1 MVGGGQAQGSG
12 RRKYPAHRPR
22 CPCWGLQR
30 KPGVLKEECVPPGR
44 LQEGLQ
50 GGLQS
55 GHCCCMSWDSLS
67 SLSLSLLTRKWGEH
81 TPASRGVGDSGARAS
96 GAPLGVGPAGASA
109 WRNGPRAC
117 QSKSPLARPRS
128 GSCAHPAF
136 HSKLTVTR
144 PPGSQG
150 ALFFL
155 LLCLFLFAL
164 SFLQ

>member
-96 GAPLGVGPAGASA
+96 GPLWGWGRLGHLPGEMAPERVSPS
-109 WRNGPRAC
+109 PRWH
-117 QSKSPLARPRS
+117 AR
-128 GSCAHPAF
+128 G
-136 HSKLTVTR
+136 
-144 PPGSQG
+144 QG
-150 ALFFL
+150 AVRTLPFTLSSPSRILPAVRGHFAFSCCVFFCSL
-155 LLCLFLFAL
+155 
-164 SFLQ
+164 